1 MAHSEREALH
11 SGTAEVRLGM
21 EGDHSGTEEG
31 VRFET
36 GAESRGRFAG
46 GMVEVAQRLD
56 FEADQILAVAGG
68 RETAIAEKVVA
79 AECRAGERQSK
90 MNFEAL
96 LQMTFA
102 VAAVVEGSLASQP
115 CRIFS

>member
-1 MAHSEREALH
+1 MTHSEREALH

-21 EGDHSGTEEG
+21 EGDHSGIEEG
-31 VRFET
+31 VRFGT

-46 GMVEVAQRLD
+46 GIVEVAQTLD
-56 FEADQILAVAGG
+56 FESDHILAVAGG
-68 RETAIAEKVVA
+68 RETGIAEKVVA
-79 AECRAGERQSK
+79 AECRAEERQNK

-96 LQMTFA
+96 LQMAFA

-115 CRIFS
+115 CRNF